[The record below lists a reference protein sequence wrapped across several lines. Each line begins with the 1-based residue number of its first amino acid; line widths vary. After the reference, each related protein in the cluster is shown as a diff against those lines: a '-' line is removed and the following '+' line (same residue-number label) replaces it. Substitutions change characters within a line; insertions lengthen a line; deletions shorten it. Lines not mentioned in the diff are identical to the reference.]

1 MSCIVFAPDSFKGT
15 LDAPAVAQALAE
27 GWRQHDPFAEI
38 VLRPMADGGEGTV
51 ACFALAEP
59 AARRMPVEVRG
70 PDGLTHTAEWL
81 LLPRPTAIPEGWA
94 WSSSRTP
101 RGSNF

>member
-1 MSCIVFAPDSFKGT
+1 CIVFAPDSFKGT

-81 LLPRPTAIPEGWA
+81 LLPRPTAI
-94 WSSSRTP
+94 
-101 RGSNF
+101 